1 MSVRHSLIR
10 LWPSCRGAITL
21 TRQHLQRPALPC
33 TGPQQSGIHFSNGQM
48 LPAVCFRVYCSN
60 SVSSEKNKEIKV
72 LAEEVG
78 QKVKITW
85 KNGTESMFHSIWL
98 RNNCHCSECKQDHSG
113 QKLIDVGQ
121 IRYDTTVKK
130 VTDSGDDKLR
140 ILWSDEHRGEVPLD
154 FLIEHGYSDLTND
167 FRPSSMVSKPKSYPT
182 LDFSKVVSGQQGVLQ
197 WLRDLNEYGV
207 CLLKNVPLEEGMVC
221 KVAELIAPVQQTI
234 YGIQFDVVSK
244 PSPINVAYSS
254 VGLDFHMDLIY
265 YESAPGLQLLHCMK
279 FDECVEGGQSILLDL
294 FYVAEVFRKSNPDEF
309 QTLTRIPTTFQKIH
323 YQRDNPVH
331 MVYQKPIISLNHREE
346 ITSISWAPAFEGPL
360 SVRPGDVEPYYRAY
374 HKFAEAIKNSS
385 AKLEFKM
392 VPGDLLSFNNRRV
405 LHGRN
410 AFTLNGGGRHLQGC
424 YVNIDEY
431 KSKLHVLSHLLKDK
445 RMIKQ
450 VGNQCCM
457 TVGVGALKNSR
468 VKVTQTGFVVSYELH
483 PAVCVTWTGFVVSVS
498 RTGLVVLHL
507 SHEPDLL
514 ECEDLVKMSEPDL
527 TCDTF
532 MVKNHTQ
539 IDFTNGEYGGIP
551 FNLII
556 NSVGWLLLILLFTVL
571 RKVAWDYGRIALVSR
586 TEENENLTSNSQYN
600 VWTSLF
606 YGDHDD
612 DDKNK
617 IQGSVESLDAH
628 LHKHDSNMCS
638 WIPAYFRVKDSDIL
652 KKSGQDAIQYLSFQR
667 YLIIYTTI
675 VMVLSVVIIVPVNFS
690 GNNIGNETDFGHT
703 TIGNLDPDSPL
714 LWVHAVLAVA
724 FLILLVGLMRHFRV
738 NLQYQEDEQ
747 VSRTLMISGIPTN
760 QCYKNQ
766 ITQHFEEAYP
776 EASVV
781 DVQFAYNIAELVKL
795 DENRRVAEE
804 ALKNS
809 KIEYEKTGIRPTM
822 TPVTC
827 GQCCCCC
834 AACGCKEV
842 DAIEHYESVA
852 KKYREKCEKEKVTAY
867 QDPAGIA
874 FVTFY
879 TDLMAARVRSDFE
892 DTCKG
897 SSNPQNSSLNQKLGV
912 WNWSVHYAP
921 SPENIYWENISK
933 SKWKWWMTAIIVNV
947 ILVVILFFF
956 TTPLI
961 IINTL
966 NQLEYL
972 KPLEEHSP
980 LLIQFLPTLLLWTF
994 SALLP
999 NVVYYSDS
1007 TFIGHWTRTA
1017 EHHAIMVKSFI
1028 FLILMVLILPS
1039 LGLTSTKALIQW
1051 FVLDRDSNF
1060 RWKCIFL
1067 AGHGAF
1073 FVNYVITAAFIGTA
1087 LELIRFSELFMYGL
1101 KLLLAHS
1108 AAEKTAVRKSVLWEF
1123 QYGIQY
1129 AWMLCVFAVLMA
1141 YSLLCPLVVPFGWV
1155 YMILKHAVDRYN
1167 IYFAYKPSKINKNI
1181 HHTAINFVIIATI
1194 LLQFN
1199 VVFFT
1204 ALRSEAVNPV
1214 FVFSSVALF
1223 FSIVM
1228 FVGRAF
1234 FGWFKNLSS
1243 ATRKYMKDQ
1252 PKESNDRSQNPPS
1265 VDSPDHFVEQEQGAS
1280 TPDSTDK
1287 PFVAGVLLD
1296 NNAPPS
1302 ENGASRLAAS
1312 YGTMSGTTP
1321 VNQENE
1327 EVDTNDVHY
1336 VQ

>member
-1 MSVRHSLIR
+1 
-10 LWPSCRGAITL
+10 
-21 TRQHLQRPALPC
+21 
-33 TGPQQSGIHFSNGQM
+33 
-48 LPAVCFRVYCSN
+48 
-60 SVSSEKNKEIKV
+60 
-72 LAEEVG
+72 
-78 QKVKITW
+78 
-85 KNGTESMFHSIWL
+85 
-98 RNNCHCSECKQDHSG
+98 
-113 QKLIDVGQ
+113 
-121 IRYDTTVKK
+121 
-130 VTDSGDDKLR
+130 
-140 ILWSDEHRGEVPLD
+140 
-154 FLIEHGYSDLTND
+154 
-167 FRPSSMVSKPKSYPT
+167 
-182 LDFSKVVSGQQGVLQ
+182 
-197 WLRDLNEYGV
+197 
-207 CLLKNVPLEEGMVC
+207 
-221 KVAELIAPVQQTI
+221 
-234 YGIQFDVVSK
+234 
-244 PSPINVAYSS
+244 
-254 VGLDFHMDLIY
+254 
-265 YESAPGLQLLHCMK
+265 
-279 FDECVEGGQSILLDL
+279 
-294 FYVAEVFRKSNPDEF
+294 
-309 QTLTRIPTTFQKIH
+309 
-323 YQRDNPVH
+323 
-331 MVYQKPIISLNHREE
+331 
-346 ITSISWAPAFEGPL
+346 
-360 SVRPGDVEPYYRAY
+360 
-374 HKFAEAIKNSS
+374 
-385 AKLEFKM
+385 
-392 VPGDLLSFNNRRV
+392 
-405 LHGRN
+405 
-410 AFTLNGGGRHLQGC
+410 
-424 YVNIDEY
+424 
-431 KSKLHVLSHLLKDK
+431 
-445 RMIKQ
+445 
-450 VGNQCCM
+450 
-457 TVGVGALKNSR
+457 
-468 VKVTQTGFVVSYELH
+468 
-483 PAVCVTWTGFVVSVS
+483 
-498 RTGLVVLHL
+498 
-507 SHEPDLL
+507 
-514 ECEDLVKMSEPDL
+514 
-527 TCDTF
+527 
-532 MVKNHTQ
+532 
-539 IDFTNGEYGGIP
+539 
-551 FNLII
+551 
-556 NSVGWLLLILLFTVL
+556 LILLFAVL
-571 RKVAWDYGRIALVSR
+571 RKFAWDYGRIALVSR
-586 TEENENLTSNSQYN
+586 TEENANLTTNSQYN

-612 DDKNK
+612 DNKNK
-617 IQGSVESLDAH
+617 TQGSVESLDAH
-628 LHKHDSNMCS
+628 IHKHDSNICS
-638 WIPAYFRVKDSDIL
+638 WIPAFFRVKDSDIL

-690 GNNIGNETDFGHT
+690 GNNIGNATDFGHT

-747 VSRTLMISGIPTN
+747 VSRTLMISGIPKN

-809 KIEYEKTGIRPTM
+809 KIEFEKTGIRPTM

-892 DTCKG
+892 GTCKG

-933 SKWKWWMTAIIVNV
+933 SRWKWWMMAIIVNV

-1167 IYFAYKPSKINKNI
+1167 IYFAYKPSKINKKI
-1181 HHTAINFVIIATI
+1181 HYTAINFVIIATI

-1204 ALRSEAVNPV
+1204 ALRSDIVYEAVNPV

-1223 FSIVM
+1223 ISIVM

-1243 ATRKYMKDQ
+1243 ATRKYMKDH
-1252 PKESNDRSQNPPS
+1252 PKESNARSQNSPS
-1265 VDSPDHFVEQEQGAS
+1265 IDSPDHFVEQEQGAS
-1280 TPDSTDK
+1280 TPDSTDR

-1296 NNAPPS
+1296 DNAPPS

-1321 VNQENE
+1321 VNQDNE
-1327 EVDTNDVHY
+1327 EVSTNDVHY